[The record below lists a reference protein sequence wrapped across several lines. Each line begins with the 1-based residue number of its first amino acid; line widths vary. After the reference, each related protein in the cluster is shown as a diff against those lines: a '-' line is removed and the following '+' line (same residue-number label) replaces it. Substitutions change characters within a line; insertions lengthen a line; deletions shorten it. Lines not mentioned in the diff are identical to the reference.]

1 MGDAKRRDSLDERI
15 AQAHA
20 HRVPPKPGLYLSTR
34 EVKGM
39 RFIVEDVTVVDDD
52 DDTAGFFLVSM
63 IDEASADDMGAA
75 GDDLD
80 PEQWFELVERYG
92 LVRSE
97 ARINVRIG
105 F

>member
-1 MGDAKRRDSLDERI
+1 MGDAKRRGSLDERI

-20 HRVPPKPGLYLSTR
+20 DRVPPKPGLYLSTR

-52 DDTAGFFLVSM
+52 DSAGFFLVSM
-63 IDEASADDMGAA
+63 IDEASADDIGAL
-75 GDDLD
+75 GDELN
-80 PEQWFELVERYG
+80 PEQWFELVNRYG

-97 ARINVRIG
+97 A
-105 F
+105 

>member
-1 MGDAKRRDSLDERI
+1 MGDAKRRGSLDERI
-15 AQAHA
+15 AQVRADRA
-20 HRVPPKPGLYLSTR
+20 PPKPGLYLSTR

-97 ARINVRIG
+97 A
-105 F
+105 

>member
-1 MGDAKRRDSLDERI
+1 MGDAKRRGSLDERI
-15 AQAHA
+15 AQARA
-20 HRVPPKPGLYLSTR
+20 HRVPPKPGLYLSTK
-34 EVKGM
+34 EIKGT
-39 RFIVEDVTVVDDD
+39 RFIVEDVNVDA
-52 DDTAGFFLVSM
+52 AGFFLVSM

-97 ARINVRIG
+97 A
-105 F
+105 